1 MPGTLSAK
9 RRKFLRTIGRR
20 GGLKRAEAFTPEYQR
35 AARAC
40 VSHASNV
47 ANGRKGGIAYI
58 QKHGKRRLVEQARHA
73 PRRLEHPSDLEQIVE
88 RTLMAIG
95 ATDYEREAYIF
106 PRSRSHHNTGDF
118 VFRKRRRIVF
128 ADGAAWHNCKELSA
142 SFVNCADR
150 AMRDEKLD
158 SYLCDRGWKV
168 LRLPEQEIS
177 DHARGRDGGAMQ
189 RKLGEFLAKS
199 RGSENGSQT
208 VRQA

>member
-20 GGLKRAEAFTPEYQR
+20 GGLKRAEAFTSDYQR
-35 AARAC
+35 MARSH
-40 VSHASNV
+40 VSHKANV
-47 ANGRKGGIAYI
+47 ANGRKGGTAYI
-58 QKHGKRRLVEQARHA
+58 QKHGKRRLVEQAR
-73 PRRLEHPSDLEQIVE
+73 RFRLAHPSDLEQIVE

-118 VFRKRRRIVF
+118 VFRKRRRIVY
-128 ADGAAWHNCKELSA
+128 ADGAAWHNGKGLHPSLAECTG
-142 SFVNCADR
+142 R

-158 SYLCDRGWKV
+158 SYLRDRGWKV
-168 LRLPEQEIS
+168 LRLPEQEIR

-199 RGSENGSQT
+199 CGSENGSQT